1 MYISFPWSATFHPLR
16 LPCCIQDRRSGH
28 APRHCCKWCNWAHG
42 CNKQE
47 ACVTHLF
54 TKFLNQCRRPRLSC
68 FTMFPICRF
77 PRRAFL
83 KSPVFY
89 CDLIRRCLKVCP
101 GCRDARLLTCTGCLA
116 IRACFPL
123 APPCEA
129 QHALTT
135 GGGDLES

>member
-1 MYISFPWSATFHPLR
+1 MYIIPVVCNSPPIAPALLHPRQALWSRMT
-16 LPCCIQDRRSGH
+16 
-28 APRHCCKWCNWAHG
+28 RHCCKWCNWAHG